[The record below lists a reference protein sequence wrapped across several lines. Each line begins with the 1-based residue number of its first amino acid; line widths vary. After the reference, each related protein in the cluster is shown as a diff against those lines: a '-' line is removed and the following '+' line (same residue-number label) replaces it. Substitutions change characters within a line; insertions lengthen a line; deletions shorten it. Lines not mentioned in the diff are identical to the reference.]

1 MNTAVSK
8 LIEQQIQTEQ
18 IKNELLKEM
27 KEINEYVGASHVGPR
42 KHPILGE
49 KPLVTVCID
58 FDGTMVQHEYPEIG
72 PEAEGCIETL
82 TRWVE
87 DYNVGIILDTMRS
100 DEYLVDAVQWCNDNG
115 IKLYGIGCDPTQKYW
130 TNSTK
135 AYAPFSIDDR
145 NIGCPLIYGKSK
157 RPYVDWKG
165 VAELFEPILKA
176 LNGID

>member
-18 IKNELLKEM
+18 IKNELLREM

-42 KHPILGE
+42 IHPILGK

-100 DEYLVDAVQWCNDNG
+100 G
-115 IKLYGIGCDPTQKYW
+115 
-130 TNSTK
+130 
-135 AYAPFSIDDR
+135 
-145 NIGCPLIYGKSK
+145 
-157 RPYVDWKG
+157 
-165 VAELFEPILKA
+165 ELF
-176 LNGID
+176 G